1 MEGVVL
7 RGEGQHSPPGFP
19 FGHAG
24 LPHWSE
30 AGVLKSQSAG
40 MHEVSALE
48 FPINK
53 EVTEYM

>member
-1 MEGVVL
+1 MLG
-7 RGEGQHSPPGFP
+7 GEGQHSPPGFP

-24 LPHWSE
+24 LPCWSE

-40 MHEVSALE
+40 MHDVSALE

-53 EVTEYM
+53 EVIEYM